1 MNDTQGFL
9 NGGCLCGAVRY
20 QLQSMPFEAGYCH
33 CELCRRSTGAPVV
46 AFATVPLEDFVLTGA
61 EPRRRRSTDFGERWF
76 CAECGTQLAMHVD
89 HQPNTIDFT
98 IASLDFPDAVRPE
111 FHIFF
116 GENISWFDSF
126 DDLPRYPGFRPDTPG
141 LEGN

>member
-1 MNDTQGFL
+1 MNDLHDSL

-20 QLQSMPFEAGYCH
+20 QLQSAPFDAGYCH
-33 CELCRRSTGAPVV
+33 CQLCRRSTGAPVV
-46 AFATVPLEDFVLTGA
+46 AFATVPMADFVLTGA

-76 CAECGTQLAMHVD
+76 CAECGTQIAMHVD
-89 HQPNTIDFT
+89 HQPDTIDFT
-98 IASLDFPDAVRPE
+98 IASLDSPDAVRPQ

-126 DDLPRYPGFRPDTPG
+126 DNLPRYSEFRPNTPG
-141 LEGN
+141 LEHR